1 MSTRVNILSSRT
13 EWQSESRLAEAN
25 PDQFWLDQTRAL
37 LAWSHPPSK
46 GCEGDFRSVKEKP
59 ITWFEDG
66 RLNITNTC
74 IDRHAENQP
83 EKTAIIWVGDD
94 ESEERIISFAEL
106 KELVCRAANSFER
119 LGVVQGDRVIIYMGM
134 VPEVAIAMLACARI
148 GAVHSVVFGGFSAS
162 AIAERIEDC
171 GARFVITQDFGHRGG
186 KRISLKD
193 TVDEALALHPVE
205 KVVVLKRQLE
215 RDTRLGP
222 NEFDWHSLMLES
234 SSNHTAVVLPSEAP
248 LFILYTSGS
257 TGRPKGVLHTCAG
270 YLTYAMY
277 THRHVFGIDET
288 DVFACVADVG
298 WITGHSYIVYGP
310 LGNGTTTLMFEST
323 PVYPTPGRYW
333 SLVQKYRVNVLYTA
347 PTALRTLAAAGDQ
360 WVTQYDLS
368 SLRCLGTV
376 GEPID
381 PNTWQWY
388 HTVPGESRCPII
400 DTWWQTETGG
410 ICIAPA
416 NGLISP
422 PPGTAG
428 WPLPG
433 ITPLLVDESGQPLE
447 SRGDAGHLCIKYPW
461 PGQARTVYGDH
472 TRFFDTYFSQ
482 YPGHYFTGDGA
493 IVDGHDQ
500 IKIVGRVDDVLNVS
514 GHRIGTAELESTIIE
529 VEGISEVAV
538 VGLPHEIKGEGICA
552 FVCSSLSPDSLLTQI
567 NQALRAS
574 IGAHAKLDE
583 LYRISALPKTR
594 SGKCMRRV
602 LRRLA
607 LDPRASL
614 GDLSTLADPAV
625 VEDIR
630 RDLSRI

>member
-1 MSTRVNILSSRT
+1 MSTRVNILSSRA
-13 EWQSESRLAEAN
+13 EWQNASRLAQSN
-25 PDQFWLDQTRAL
+25 PDEFWLDQTQAL
-37 LAWSHPPSK
+37 LAWDHPPSK
-46 GCEGDFRSVKEKP
+46 GCIGDFNSVKEKP
-59 ITWFEDG
+59 ISWFEDG

-74 IDRHAENQP
+74 IDRHAERQP

-94 ESEERIISFAEL
+94 EAEEKIISFAEL
-106 KELVCRAANSFER
+106 KKRVCQAANSFER
-119 LGVVQGDRVIIYMGM
+119 LGIAQGDRVIIYMGM
-134 VPEVAIAMLACARI
+134 VPEAAIAMLACARI

-162 AIAERIEDC
+162 AIADRIEDC

-193 TVDEALALHPVE
+193 TVDEALAIQPVE
-205 KVVVLKRQLE
+205 KVIVLKRE
-215 RDTRLGP
+215 IETETRLGP

-234 SSNHTAVVLPSEAP
+234 SSEHAAVILPAEAP

-277 THRHVFGIDET
+277 THRNVFGVGDG

-333 SLVQKYRVNVLYTA
+333 SMVQKYRVNVLYTA
-347 PTALRTLAAAGDQ
+347 PTALRTLAAAGDE
-360 WVTQYDLS
+360 WVNQYDLS

-381 PNTWQWY
+381 PNTWHWY
-388 HTVPGESRCPII
+388 HTVPGQSRCPVI

-416 NGLISP
+416 NGLINP

-428 WPLPG
+428 WPMPG
-433 ITPLLVDESGQPLE
+433 IAPLLVDESGQPLE
-447 SRGDAGHLCIKYPW
+447 DPGDAGHLCIKHPW

-472 TRFFDTYFSQ
+472 HRFYETYFSQ

-493 IVDGHDQ
+493 IVDSHDH

-529 VEGISEVAV
+529 VDGISEVAV

-552 FVCSSLSPDSLLTQI
+552 FVCSSLSPDVLLTQI
-567 NQALRAS
+567 NQALRKR

-607 LDPRASL
+607 LDPRAPL
-614 GDLSTLADPAV
+614 GDVSTLADPAI

-630 RDLSRI
+630 REVSRI

>member
-1 MSTRVNILSSRT
+1 MRLMSLPVSQMLGGLPVI
-13 EWQSESRLAEAN
+13 
-25 PDQFWLDQTRAL
+25 P
-37 LAWSHPPSK
+37 
-46 GCEGDFRSVKEKP
+46 
-59 ITWFEDG
+59 
-66 RLNITNTC
+66 
-74 IDRHAENQP
+74 
-83 EKTAIIWVGDD
+83 
-94 ESEERIISFAEL
+94 ISFTAGL
-106 KELVCRAANSFER
+106 GTAQRPLCLNQHRCIQPQPLLVTC
-119 LGVVQGDRVIIYMGM
+119 
-134 VPEVAIAMLACARI
+134 
-148 GAVHSVVFGGFSAS
+148 
-162 AIAERIEDC
+162 
-171 GARFVITQDFGHRGG
+171 
-186 KRISLKD
+186 
-193 TVDEALALHPVE
+193 
-205 KVVVLKRQLE
+205 
-215 RDTRLGP
+215 
-222 NEFDWHSLMLES
+222 
-234 SSNHTAVVLPSEAP
+234 SEIP
-248 LFILYTSGS
+248 
-257 TGRPKGVLHTCAG
+257 C
-270 YLTYAMY
+270 
-277 THRHVFGIDET
+277 E
-288 DVFACVADVG
+288 C
-298 WITGHSYIVYGP
+298 
-310 LGNGTTTLMFEST
+310 TLC
-323 PVYPTPGRYW
+323 
-333 SLVQKYRVNVLYTA
+333 TA
-347 PTALRTLAAAGDQ
+347 PTALTGHLLQQVISGSLNTISQAFVALVPLVNPSIQILGSGTTRFPENLVAP
-360 WVTQYDLS
+360 LS
-368 SLRCLGTV
+368 IPGGRLR
-376 GEPID
+376 P
-381 PNTWQWY
+381 
-388 HTVPGESRCPII
+388 
-400 DTWWQTETGG
+400 GG

-461 PGQARTVYGDH
+461 LGQARTVYGDH

-514 GHRIGTAELESTIIE
+514 GHRIATAELESTIIE